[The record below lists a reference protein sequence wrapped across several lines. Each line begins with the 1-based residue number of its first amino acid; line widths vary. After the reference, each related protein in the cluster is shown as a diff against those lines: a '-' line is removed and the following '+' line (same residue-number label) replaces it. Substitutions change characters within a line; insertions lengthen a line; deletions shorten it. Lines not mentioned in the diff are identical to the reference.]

1 MTNKI
6 PDSNKYSFLELISS
20 FEKIEVPILQRDYV
34 QGRLNDEVTEIRENL
49 VNDLLEHISVERETI
64 LPLDF
69 IYGYAEN
76 ELGKYDRE
84 ISKKNIENLLETI
97 SIHSSLNKF
106 KINYS
111 LLDDFVSDNNVFIP
125 LDGQQ
130 RLTTLFLLHFYILLK
145 FKPSQLSL
153 LNSKLTYKTRKT
165 SEQFCEK
172 LLQNAS
178 NLNPGF
184 KITKAIEDSSWFLKS
199 WKKDPTV
206 KGMLTMLKEIENKF
220 ESYPDLQTR
229 LDFSYQNLFIEPKIF
244 FDFLN
249 LSKKSLSD
257 EIYLKMNSTGKS
269 LSDYDNFKS
278 WLTTEVKLLLRDNK
292 SEQNL
297 DCFKNW
303 QNKLD
308 QEWYN
313 VFWSLDPV
321 NADKLIYNFIKSNL
335 SFSLLTQVENVNQD
349 EKLLKIQFDKLNS
362 DSFVTHRFF
371 KENNLIT
378 ISNITRLFK
387 LFDELADE
395 TSEILTIVSQI
406 WNSTFSTDN
415 IFKYEFI
422 NQRNDLSLIH
432 KAFLYSIVLLI
443 ENKEHLSIM
452 HIKKWAR
459 IFRNVIYN
467 TTIDD
472 FSRFIPAIIALEEFK
487 VNNSNFT
494 IDVEKWIEFFND
506 KQIKEEFTKFQFID
520 NSVLCEFHKA
530 EDHHY
535 LYGQIGFL
543 IIWSKNDKQEFDFD
557 LFKLSRERLFNL
569 FSKNNLS
576 SENYPIQV
584 TLLSYDDKWMPDKNS
599 NRYSFCKNTYSSSR
613 ERNENWRI
621 LFNKKE
627 SEIFKLITLSPCN
640 DENLKDIIVSNL
652 LKIKDW
658 RTFIIENPSLIAKC
672 GERLINWLSEGN
684 FVRLMDKT
692 KINGA
697 HTELRTWVLYTNIK
711 STFKLDDTTIR
722 YQYENSNDKD
732 CRIRFI
738 LEDVYIK
745 FNRVS
750 NKLAFEVYN
759 YSTEQYEDIVHPI
772 NLKNQYLDVINSFN
786 LNIK

>member
-1 MTNKI
+1 MTNKL
-6 PDSNKYSFLELISS
+6 PDTNKYSFLQLIDR
-20 FEKIEVPILQRDYV
+20 FEKIEIPILQRDYV

-49 VNDLLEHISVERETI
+49 VNDLLDHISDERETI

-69 IYGYAEN
+69 VYGYAEN

-84 ISKKNIENLLETI
+84 IAKKNIENLLETI
-97 SIHSSLNKF
+97 STHSSLDKF

-111 LLDDFVSDNNVFIP
+111 ILDNAVSDNEVFIP

-145 FKPSQLSL
+145 FKRDQLYL
-153 LNSKLTYKTRKT
+153 LKSKLTYKTRKT
-165 SEQFCEK
+165 SDQFCEK
-172 LLQNAS
+172 LLENAT
-178 NLNPGF
+178 NLNPSF
-184 KITKAIEDSSWFLKS
+184 NITKAIEDSSWFLKG

-220 ESYPDLQTR
+220 ESYPDLQKR

-249 LSKKSLSD
+249 LSKVSLSD
-257 EIYLKMNSTGKS
+257 DIYLKMNSTGKS

-278 WLTTEVKLLLRDNK
+278 WFTTEIKLLLKDNK
-292 SEQNL
+292 IERNF

-335 SFSLLTQVENVNQD
+335 SFSILTQVENVDQD
-349 EKLLKIQFDKLNS
+349 EKLLKGKYDKLNT
-362 DSFVTHRFF
+362 DTFVTHRFF
-371 KENNLIT
+371 KENNLIS
-378 ISNITRLFK
+378 ISNIVRLFK

-395 TSEILTIVSQI
+395 DSEILTIVNQI

-415 IFKYEFI
+415 IFKFEFI
-422 NQRNDLSLIH
+422 NQRNDLSLLH
-432 KAFLYSIVLLI
+432 KTFLYSIVLLI
-443 ENKEHLSIM
+443 ENKEHLSIA
-452 HIKKWAR
+452 HIEKCAR
-459 IFRNVIYN
+459 IFRNIIYN
-467 TTIDD
+467 TTVDD

-487 VNNSNFT
+487 INNPNFK
-494 IDVEKWIEFFND
+494 IDFEEWIGFFSD
-506 KQIKEEFTKFQFID
+506 KQIKEEFTKLQIIKDLFVS
-520 NSVLCEFHKA
+520 NFHKA

-543 IIWSKNDKQEFDFD
+543 IEWSKNEKNEFDLD
-557 LFKLSRERLFNL
+557 LFIFYSERLFNL
-569 FSKNNLS
+569 FSKNNLLNES
-576 SENYPIQV
+576 YPIQI
-584 TLLSYDDKWMPDKNS
+584 TLLSYDDKWMPDKKS

-621 LFNKKE
+621 LFNKDK
-627 SEIFKLITLSPCN
+627 SEIFKLLKFSQCK
-640 DENLKDIIVSNL
+640 DENLKDIIATNL
-652 LKIKDW
+652 PKINDW
-658 RTFIIENPSLIAKC
+658 RKFIIEDPSLITKC
-672 GERLINWLSEGN
+672 GERLVNWLSEGN

-697 HTELRTWVLYTNIK
+697 HTELRTWVLFNNII
-711 STFKLDDTTIR
+711 STFKLDETAIK

-745 FNRVS
+745 FDRAS
-750 NKLAFEVYN
+750 NKLLFEIYN
-759 YSTEQYEDIVHPI
+759 YTTEEYENIMHSI
-772 NLKNQYLDVINSFN
+772 NLKKEYLEVISNFN